1 MTLAAGSR
9 LGPYA
14 VKHLVG
20 SGGMGEVY
28 CAHDTRLER
37 DVAIKVLPASL
48 SADADRLRRLE
59 QEARAAAALNHPNIL
74 AVYDIGS
81 HDGAPYVVSEL
92 LRGAT
97 LRDLV
102 SSGAL
107 PSRKAV
113 DYAAQIASGLA
124 AAHDAGVVH
133 RDLKPENL
141 IVTHDGRVKILDFGL
156 AKLAEPSAYAPG
168 QTMLATR
175 TLDTLPGAIV
185 GTVGYMSPEQVRA
198 KPVDHRSDI
207 FSYGAI
213 LYEML
218 SGERAFT
225 GDTPADAISA
235 VLKGEP
241 PTFASLNLSVP
252 TALDRIVQHC
262 LEKDPADRFQS
273 TRDLMFALVSL
284 PQHQSPSSPA
294 IVRGIGEHAVSERG
308 FRLAESVCRKLNRAS
323 LDARIIGDELH
334 YLDNGVASDVV
345 VCHLHGLGLDARDF
359 EPILRASRYRGLAVT
374 MYGFEARARRRPRL
388 SLVDHATIL
397 REWLRDV
404 VRPIAGSRLVLVG
417 FSAGAD
423 LWMQLVSAAAAH
435 GDPVRPDAL
444 LMLDCNVMYD
454 TAFVSRVFAKLP
466 DDNETELLA
475 GLRTFG
481 EDARALGEW
490 LNTHEYLVKVFRK
503 FRSDI
508 GALTGVSREVVGPL
522 EGTGLLTFVERY
534 TQVSPLVGALR
545 LVFSD
550 TEANR
555 RAVAEVRL
563 LNLDSGALGD
573 RYREDSIV
581 VEPDADHFDLLDTA
595 RLTRHVDA
603 LVNGC

>member
-1 MTLAAGSR
+1 MTLAGGSR

-14 VKHLVG
+14 ITHLIG
-20 SGGMGEVY
+20 CGGMGEVY
-28 CAHDTRLER
+28 CARDTRLER
-37 DVAIKVLPASL
+37 EVAIKVLPASL
-48 SADADRLRRLE
+48 SADADRLRRFE

-74 AVYDIGS
+74 AVYDVGS

-97 LRDLV
+97 VRDLLAA
-102 SSGAL
+102 GGL
-107 PSRKAV
+107 PPRKAV
-113 DYAAQIASGLA
+113 DYATQIASGLA
-124 AAHDAGVVH
+124 AAHEAGVVH

-141 IVTHDGRVKILDFGL
+141 FVTHDGRVKILDFGL
-156 AKLAEPSAYAPG
+156 AKLAESFPFAAG
-168 QTMLATR
+168 QTLLATR
-175 TLDTLPGAIV
+175 QVDTLPGAIV

-235 VLKGEP
+235 VLRGEP
-241 PTFASLNLSVP
+241 QSFASLNLSVP

-273 TRDLMFALVSL
+273 TRDLMFALVAL
-284 PQHQSPSSPA
+284 PQHPSSSPTIIRA
-294 IVRGIGEHAVSERG
+294 VGEHAVSERG
-308 FRLAESVCRKLNRAS
+308 FRLTESVCRKLNRAS

-345 VCHLHGLGLDARDF
+345 VCYLHGLGLDARDF
-359 EPILRASRYRGLAVT
+359 EPALRASRYRALAVT
-374 MYGFEARARRRPRL
+374 MYGFEPRARRRLRL
-388 SLVDHATIL
+388 SLVDHATML

-404 VRPIAGSRLVLVG
+404 VRPAAGSRLMLVG

-423 LWMQLVSAAAAH
+423 LWMQIISSAAQDDA
-435 GDPVRPDAL
+435 VRSDGL
-444 LMLDCNVMYD
+444 LTLDCNLMYD
-454 TAFVSRVFAKLP
+454 TAFVSRVFARLP

-534 TQVSPLVGALR
+534 QRVSHLVPALR

-550 TEANR
+550 TDANR
-555 RAVAEVRL
+555 RAVAELRL

-573 RYREDSIV
+573 RYREESIV
-581 VEPDADHFDLLDTA
+581 IEPDADHFDLLDTA

-603 LVNGC
+603 LIG